1 MKKLAIFVV
10 ALAIGAV
17 FATAGTYYYMQSQVD
32 QAFEQGMS
40 YQEQLQPEA
49 VTPASVS
56 MSFDTSA
63 FNLSTAVD
71 SDGAVT
77 TESSTNN
84 TLTITNDDET
94 RTAKN
99 PKIMLQNP
107 VTGTDGLHDN
117 LETDSTQVSITV
129 GGVTSKLYR
138 DNDYTSGVELADL
151 GAGDEVEL
159 SVKLTF
165 ETAVDGT
172 FQDAQDYD
180 CNLYL
185 YQPNANYAIPISFTV
200 NT

>member
-10 ALAIGAV
+10 ALVIGAV
-17 FATAGTYYYMQSQVD
+17 FGVAGTYYYTESQVK
-32 QAFEQGMS
+32 QAFEDGMS
-40 YQEQLQPEA
+40 YQEQLTPSA

-56 MSFDTSA
+56 MSFDTSS
-63 FNLSTAVD
+63 FNLSSAVD

-77 TESSTNN
+77 TETSTNN

-99 PKIMLQNP
+99 TKIMLTNP

-117 LETDSTQVSITV
+117 LETDSTEISVTI

-138 DNDYTSGVELADL
+138 DDDYTSGVELGYLAS
-151 GAGDEVEL
+151 GDEIEVT
-159 SVKLTF
+159 VKVTF

-172 FQDAQDYD
+172 FQDAQEYD
-180 CNLYL
+180 CNLYF
-185 YQPNANYAIPISFTV
+185 YQPNATYAIPISFTV
-200 NT
+200 ST

>member
-17 FATAGTYYYMQSQVD
+17 FATAGTYYYMESQVN
-32 QAFEQGMS
+32 QAFEQGMA
-40 YQEQLQPEA
+40 YQEQLQPGA

-56 MSFDTSA
+56 MSFDTST

-77 TESSTNN
+77 TETSTNN

-94 RTAKN
+94 RTARN

-117 LETDSTQVSITV
+117 LETDSTVVSITV
-129 GGVTSKLYR
+129 GGLTSKLYR
-138 DNDYTSGVELADL
+138 ENDYNSGVELADL
-151 GAGDEVEL
+151 RPGDEVE
-159 SVKLTF
+159 VTVQVTF

-180 CNLYL
+180 CNFYL